1 MSVQQL
7 ACVLTEAGL
16 WRALAGLWRAF
27 SQPMAWAEHAQPLL
41 IARRCPACWTAPG
54 AACRPQIRPWSS
66 GIKQLLGLPAAP
78 RRPAGRLSDAHP
90 GCTLPLPQDVLWET
104 GVAWAQRRAAGI
116 FRDATEVR
124 LSVEEQQA
132 FVLMFVLLCLLAC
145 LPACQLAEWL
155 PATVGQWCT
164 DWPSCKAP
172 LHAPKLLPRRPCTKA
187 AAPPLHACPQ
197 DGLIRQHSHSSPDS
211 LELNLH
217 STTVAVALLSL
228 HNWLAELW

>member
-1 MSVQQL
+1 MHV
-7 ACVLTEAGL
+7 C
-16 WRALAGLWRAF
+16 
-27 SQPMAWAEHAQPLL
+27 
-41 IARRCPACWTAPG
+41 
-54 AACRPQIRPWSS
+54 
-66 GIKQLLGLPAAP
+66 AAP
-78 RRPAGRLSDAHP
+78 TP
-90 GCTLPLPQDVLWET
+90 PLPQDVLWET

-132 FVLMFVLLCLLAC
+132 FVLMCLLFAGLPAC
-145 LPACQLAEWL
+145 LPARAMAARPCWPPVLDSGYPRL
-155 PATVGQWCT
+155 CT
-164 DWPSCKAP
+164 YWPSCKAWV
-172 LHAPKLLPRRPCTKA
+172 HALRLPSCRPCTKA
-187 AAPPLHACPQ
+187 AAPAPLHACPQ

>member
-1 MSVQQL
+1 MSWPVSVQQL

-27 SQPMAWAEHAQPLL
+27 SQPMAWAEHALPLL

-54 AACRPQIRPWSS
+54 AACRPQIRLWSS

-90 GCTLPLPQDVLWET
+90 GCALPLPQDVLWET

-145 LPACQLAEWL
+145 LPACL
-155 PATVGQWCT
+155 PARGMAASHR
-164 DWPSCKAP
+164 WPVVHRLALVQGPVACSETAASSSVHQGCCM
-172 LHAPKLLPRRPCTKA
+172 HARRTA
-187 AAPPLHACPQ
+187 
-197 DGLIRQHSHSSPDS
+197 
-211 LELNLH
+211 
-217 STTVAVALLSL
+217 
-228 HNWLAELW
+228 